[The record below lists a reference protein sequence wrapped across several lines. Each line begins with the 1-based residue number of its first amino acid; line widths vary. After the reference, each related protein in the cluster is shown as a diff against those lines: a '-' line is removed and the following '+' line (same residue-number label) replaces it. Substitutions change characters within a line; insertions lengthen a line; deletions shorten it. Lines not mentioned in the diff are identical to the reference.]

1 MDPQHPGLDD
11 PKTALQVATRY
22 AGALE
27 RAPVPVVE
35 HDGGLRITR
44 WNRSAER
51 AFGFKREE
59 AVGRSVAELILPG
72 GSAEAW
78 QRLAREGGDATF
90 ICARKDGSAVRC
102 AWRWEPILD
111 DRGEPA
117 GAICFGQDEAP
128 QARMTDLQHKEQLLH
143 VLMNSLPVC
152 VWAIDPQGLFTIHE
166 GKGLASAGFEPGQ
179 FIGQNL
185 FELYA
190 STPEG
195 MAPVRKVL
203 EGETVQYTTESHG
216 IEWENW
222 ILPIRGDHGEVA
234 GAVGITLD
242 ISQRK
247 HTEQELRAQLDLVT
261 RQQQVIRELSTPIIE
276 VWDRVLTL
284 PMVGVID
291 SARTAEMMD
300 SLLEAVVRAGAR
312 FAVLDLTGVEVVDT
326 QTAAYLI
333 ELVRAIRLLG
343 ADGIITGIR
352 PTVAQTVIALGLDLT
367 SITTLS
373 NLRAGLKYCILQMSR
388 EQGGDGGTG
397 GGGGAGAGAGRGAP
411 SRGEGPRAK
420 AERPAQLAG
429 RSSPP
434 GRRWA

>member
-1 MDPQHPGLDD
+1 
-11 PKTALQVATRY
+11 
-22 AGALE
+22 
-27 RAPVPVVE
+27 
-35 HDGGLRITR
+35 
-44 WNRSAER
+44 
-51 AFGFKREE
+51 
-59 AVGRSVAELILPG
+59 
-72 GSAEAW
+72 
-78 QRLAREGGDATF
+78 
-90 ICARKDGSAVRC
+90 
-102 AWRWEPILD
+102 
-111 DRGEPA
+111 
-117 GAICFGQDEAP
+117 
-128 QARMTDLQHKEQLLH
+128 
-143 VLMNSLPVC
+143 
-152 VWAIDPQGLFTIHE
+152 
-166 GKGLASAGFEPGQ
+166 
-179 FIGQNL
+179 
-185 FELYA
+185 
-190 STPEG
+190 

-216 IEWENW
+216 LEWENW
-222 ILPIRGDHGEVA
+222 ILPIRGAHGEVA

-291 SARTAEMMD
+291 SARTAEVMD
-300 SLLEAVVRAGAR
+300 SLLEAVVRARAR
-312 FAVLDLTGVEVVDT
+312 FAVLDLTGVEAVDT
-326 QTAAYLI
+326 QTAAYLF

-352 PTVAQTVIALGLDLT
+352 PTVAQTVVALGLDLT

-388 EQGGDGGTG
+388 EQGGGEGT
-397 GGGGAGAGAGRGAP
+397 GGGAGAGRGGP